1 MPKKTKDK
9 IIEDIK
15 NVSTTNLETAIKKTA
30 TKKVSTKA
38 KEKSKLEVTTKKF
51 TTKKSTA
58 TNKSATVTKKKT
70 STTKSKST
78 KENASTKKKTTKSAS
93 RTTSPTTRSRK
104 KKVAIPEYYDL
115 PNTYE
120 QTVVKILAQTPTILF
135 VYWDIANSDKQ
146 NLLNQYGEYF
156 FQDTTPFLLVI
167 NKTKNYQ
174 FEVEINDYANSWY
187 LTIPDSDCE
196 YEVIL
201 MRKNKNLE
209 VIHENNGSITIAS
222 SNNLETPNDHILFD
236 KLGKTVFFQNVKN
249 HNLEEKNISSF
260 HFIHNIGKIYN
271 IYDLYKE
278 IYKNELNVDELGTT
292 LSSSNFSS
300 TFK

>member
-196 YEVIL
+196 
-201 MRKNKNLE
+201 
-209 VIHENNGSITIAS
+209 
-222 SNNLETPNDHILFD
+222 
-236 KLGKTVFFQNVKN
+236 
-249 HNLEEKNISSF
+249 
-260 HFIHNIGKIYN
+260 
-271 IYDLYKE
+271 
-278 IYKNELNVDELGTT
+278 
-292 LSSSNFSS
+292 
-300 TFK
+300 